1 MRLTLVA
8 LVVVAGLAFGGC
20 ATQRGYD
27 GATRPPADLGVIEG
41 APRVS
46 AGLPLAAVIRKVDD
60 RVVVLGYSKV
70 AVVPGEHRVLVDCT
84 MAATRVTTRH
94 ELKFEVY
101 AGRRYVLVPESA
113 PGNRSCDAVRVD
125 ER

>member
-1 MRLTLVA
+1 MRHGLPG
-8 LVVVAGLAFGGC
+8 LVVLAGLALGAC
-20 ATQRGYD
+20 ATQRGYE
-27 GATRPPADLGVIEG
+27 GATRPSAELGVIEG

-46 AGLPLAAVIRKVDD
+46 AGLPISAVIRKVDE
-60 RVVVLGYSKV
+60 RIVVLGYSKV

-84 MAATRVTTRH
+84 VGATRVTTRH

-101 AGRRYVLVPESA
+101 RGRRYGRVPESA
-113 PGNRSCDAVRVD
+113 PGNQSCAAVRVD

>member
-1 MRLTLVA
+1 MRRLLLAIAVATLGA
-8 LVVVAGLAFGGC
+8 C
-20 ATQRGYD
+20 ATQRAYEGP
-27 GATRPPADLGVIEG
+27 TRSSADVGVIEG

-70 AVVPGEHRVLVDCT
+70 AVIPGEHRVLVDCT
-84 MAATRVTTRH
+84 MAETHVTTRH

-101 AGRRYVLVPESA
+101 PGRRYVLVPESA
-113 PGNRSCDAVRVD
+113 PGNRSCATVRVD

>member
-1 MRLTLVA
+1 MLGA
-8 LVVVAGLAFGGC
+8 C

-27 GATRPPADLGVIEG
+27 GPERPAAEVGVIEG
-41 APRVS
+41 APRVN
-46 AGLPLAAVIRKVDD
+46 AGLPISAVIRKVDD

-70 AVVPGEHRVLVDCT
+70 AVPPGEHSVLVDCT
-84 MAATRVTTRH
+84 MGGTHVTTRH

-101 AGRRYVLVPESA
+101 TGRRYVLVPESA
-113 PGNRSCDAVRVD
+113 PGNRSCGAVHVD

>member
-1 MRLTLVA
+1 MLAGLA
-8 LVVVAGLAFGGC
+8 VVAGLAIGAC

-27 GATRPPADLGVIEG
+27 GATRPSAELGVIEG
-41 APRVS
+41 APRVT

-60 RVVVLGYSKV
+60 RIVVLGYSKV
-70 AVVPGEHRVLVDCT
+70 AVVPGEHRVLTDCT
-84 MAATRVTTRH
+84 MAETRVTTRH

-113 PGNRSCDAVRVD
+113 PGNRSCGAVRVD

>member
-1 MRLTLVA
+1 MSRITWTTLACAAITVA
-8 LVVVAGLAFGGC
+8 GC

-27 GATRPPADLGVIEG
+27 GPSKPPRDLAVIVG
-41 APRVS
+41 SPPIS
-46 AGLPLAAVIRKVDD
+46 AGLPLAAVLRKVDD

-70 AVVPGEHRVLVDCT
+70 AVEPGEHHVLVDCV
-84 MAATRVTTRH
+84 MAATHATTRH

-101 AGRRYVLVPESA
+101 PGRRYVLVPESA
-113 PGNRSCDAVRVD
+113 PGNAACGSVHVD

>member
-1 MRLTLVA
+1 MIRALLVA
-8 LVVVAGLAFGGC
+8 TCLAFAGC

-27 GATRPPADLGVIEG
+27 GPPRPSADLGVIEG

-46 AGLPLAAVIRKVDD
+46 AGLPIAAVIRKFDD

-70 AVVPGEHRVLVDCT
+70 AVIPGEHRVLVDCT
-84 MAATRVTTRH
+84 MSTTRTTTRH

-113 PGNRSCDAVRVD
+113 PGNRTCGSVNVD

>member
-1 MRLTLVA
+1 MRRLVA
-8 LVVVAGLAFGGC
+8 VIAVVSLGAC
-20 ATQRGYD
+20 ATQRGYE
-27 GATRPPADLGVIEG
+27 GPKRPSAEVGVIEG

-46 AGLPLAAVIRKVDD
+46 AGLPLAAVIRKVDE

-70 AVVPGEHRVLVDCT
+70 AVAPGEHRVLVDCT
-84 MAATRVTTRH
+84 VAATHVTTRH

-101 AGRRYVLVPESA
+101 SGRRYVLVPESA
-113 PGNRSCDAVRVD
+113 PGNQSCADVHVD

>member
-1 MRLTLVA
+1 MRLLLVG
-8 LVVVAGLAFGGC
+8 LAGLALAAC

-27 GATRPPADLGVIEG
+27 GPERAAADLGVIEG
-41 APRVS
+41 APRIS
-46 AGLPLAAVIRKVDD
+46 AGLPIAAVIRKVDE

-70 AVVPGEHRVLVDCT
+70 AVPSGEHRVLVDCT
-84 MAATRVTTRH
+84 MAATHVTTRH

-101 AGRRYVLVPESA
+101 PGRRYVLVPESA
-113 PGNRSCDAVRVD
+113 PGNRSCGSVRVD